1 MTNEMRPAAMLGVD
15 AGGTKVTAGP
25 VDVSGRML
33 AEPIT
38 EPSQT
43 RDTASFVDGLIGTLR
58 RAIREFGVAEGG
70 VGPGGLTLGGLGMA
84 CAGTVDPVDGMVVA
98 SPNLP
103 LHRVPLRDMLEKALG
118 MPVVLENDANAAV
131 LAEATTG
138 VAAGLR
144 HVVMLALGTGIGG
157 GIYLDGRLYRGVGGG
172 AGELGHMIV
181 LADGEPCRCG
191 SRGCLEMYASGKA
204 LGRAGARRA
213 ASADLDPLGVL
224 ADLSARGELDGAHV
238 GKLATEGYPGAVAA
252 VDEVARW
259 LGVALV
265 NLTNTFNPEMI
276 VVGGAVSA
284 LGEMLLRPARE
295 VLRELAMLP
304 NKDQVRVAIAS
315 LGNSAGLVGGG
326 LVAWQTLRPAG

>member
-1 MTNEMRPAAMLGVD
+1 
-15 AGGTKVTAGP
+15 
-25 VDVSGRML
+25 
-33 AEPIT
+33 
-38 EPSQT
+38 
-43 RDTASFVDGLIGTLR
+43 
-58 RAIREFGVAEGG
+58 
-70 VGPGGLTLGGLGMA
+70 
-84 CAGTVDPVDGMVVA
+84 
-98 SPNLP
+98 
-103 LHRVPLRDMLEKALG
+103 
-118 MPVVLENDANAAV
+118 
-131 LAEATTG
+131 
-138 VAAGLR
+138 
-144 HVVMLALGTGIGG
+144 
-157 GIYLDGRLYRGVGGG
+157 
-172 AGELGHMIV
+172 MIV

-224 ADLSARGELDGAHV
+224 ADLSARGELDGAQV

-304 NKDQVRVAIAS
+304 NRDQVRVATAS

>member
-1 MTNEMRPAAMLGVD
+1 MTNELRPAAMLGVD

-118 MPVVLENDANAAV
+118 MPVVLENDANAA
-131 LAEATTG
+131 G
-138 VAAGLR
+138 SCRGDNRSGRRVAARGDGLPS
-144 HVVMLALGTGIGG
+144 V
-157 GIYLDGRLYRGVGGG
+157 
-172 AGELGHMIV
+172 
-181 LADGEPCRCG
+181 P
-191 SRGCLEMYASGKA
+191 
-204 LGRAGARRA
+204 
-213 ASADLDPLGVL
+213 ASAGGSTST
-224 ADLSARGELDGAHV
+224 ADCIEEWAAGRGSWV
-238 GKLATEGYPGAVAA
+238 
-252 VDEVARW
+252 
-259 LGVALV
+259 
-265 NLTNTFNPEMI
+265 I
-276 VVGGAVSA
+276 
-284 LGEMLLRPARE
+284 
-295 VLRELAMLP
+295 
-304 NKDQVRVAIAS
+304 
-315 LGNSAGLVGGG
+315 
-326 LVAWQTLRPAG
+326 